1 MPKSSAT
8 MHTRYLTDEDKQALI
23 RRLNR
28 ACGQV
33 NAVRRMVEEAECV
46 DKLLIQI
53 SAAKSALTEVA
64 LELMEQHLVNCTETC
79 MEGEREEIIRRVT
92 RAVAAVVRNG

>member
-1 MPKSSAT
+1 MPKSGAT
-8 MHTRYLTDEDKQALI
+8 MNTRYLTDEDKQSLI

-46 DKLLIQI
+46 DKLLHQI
-53 SAAKSALTEVA
+53 SAAKSALTQVA
-64 LELMEQHLVNCTETC
+64 LELMEKHLVNCTETC

>member
-1 MPKSSAT
+1 MAKAT
-8 MHTRYLTDEDKQALI
+8 LMETRYLTEEDKQSLV

-33 NAVRRMVEEAECV
+33 NALRKMVEQSECV

-64 LELMEQHLVNCTETC
+64 LELMEKHLVNCTETC
-79 MEGEREEIIRRVT
+79 MGGSREANIRRVT
-92 RAVAAVVRNG
+92 RAFAAVLRNG

>member
-1 MPKSSAT
+1 MPKSGAT
-8 MHTRYLTDEDKQALI
+8 MNTRYLTDEDKQSLI

-53 SAAKSALTEVA
+53 SAAKSALTQVA
-64 LELMEQHLVNCTETC
+64 LELMEKHLVNCTETC